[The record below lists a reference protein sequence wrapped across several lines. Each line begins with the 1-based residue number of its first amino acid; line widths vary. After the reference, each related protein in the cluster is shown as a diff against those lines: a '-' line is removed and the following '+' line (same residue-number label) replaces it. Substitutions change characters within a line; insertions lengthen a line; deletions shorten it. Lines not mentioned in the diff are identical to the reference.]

1 MAAEGAAR
9 FGQVARQRTAPPA
22 PVPAPAGSTRKYT
35 VLLDAVIA
43 ADFDEDLL
51 RLRRGTGKRI
61 DKSQVVREL
70 VSLLHEDPGLMA
82 EVTHRLTA

>member
-1 MAAEGAAR
+1 MPAEGAAR
-9 FGQVARQRTAPPA
+9 FGQVAAQRTAPAGPA
-22 PVPAPAGSTRKYT
+22 PVPVGSTRKYT

-70 VSLLHEDPGLMA
+70 VSLLHEDPALMA

>member
-1 MAAEGAAR
+1 MPAEGAAR
-9 FGQVARQRTAPPA
+9 FGQVAAQRTAPAGPTSV
-22 PVPAPAGSTRKYT
+22 PVASTRTYT
-35 VLLDAVIA
+35 VLLDATIA

-70 VSLLHEDPGLMA
+70 VSLLHEDPALMA
-82 EVTHRLTA
+82 EITHRLTA